1 VDAWIEVLEGGRAGD
16 VHRLGDAPVVVG
28 RHADAQLRL
37 DPQTDLAVSGRHA
50 LLVPSSGGWAVR
62 DLGSTNGT
70 WVNDQPV
77 QGDRALRDG
86 DRIRMGSGGPLL
98 VFRTRA
104 AQAVP
109 THVSQPETV
118 QVAPVDARSGR
129 RFPWVPVVIAVA
141 ALTLLSS
148 SFYVAGR
155 MATRQDWERER
166 AALEAR
172 MDSILSVAEART
184 ADLRARNDSL
194 ERNRTADVESLQLR
208 VSGLL
213 EALQQSQNEVRSL
226 RTSLQSA
233 EDNGLDDAEVTR
245 LRQRLQSVSVALERQ
260 QLAAS
265 LDFGTIENAT
275 RRGTAQIYVDMPQGV
290 MTATAFGVSPSGIL
304 MTNRHVVAGPDGSE
318 RPRRIGIQF
327 ADSRQ
332 VWPAHVVRVSSTADL
347 ALVQVERLEGD
358 IPVVL
363 GFNTRADTL
372 AMGSPVAMLGFPLG
386 GRPPEGSAGVVR
398 PLLTAGVIS
407 GNRGELLEVQGY
419 GEKGASGS
427 PVLDRDGHVVAVL
440 VGGTETDLGKT
451 LLAVP
456 AAEAVRLLEGG

>member
-1 VDAWIEVLEGGRAGD
+1 MDAWIEVLEGGRAGA
-16 VHRLGDAPVVVG
+16 VHRLGDTPVTVG
-28 RHADAQLRL
+28 RHGDAQLRL
-37 DPQTDLAVSGRHA
+37 DPRTDLTVSGRHA
-50 LLVPSSGGWAVR
+50 LLVPSSGVWAVR

-70 WVNDQPV
+70 WVNEQPV
-77 QGDRALRDG
+77 GQGDRVLADG
-86 DRIRMGSGGPLL
+86 DRIRLGAGGPLL
-98 VFRTRA
+98 VFRTSA
-104 AQAVP
+104 DP
-109 THVSQPETV
+109 PETMQMSV
-118 QVAPVDARSGR
+118 GPEATSSGR
-129 RFPWVPVVIAVA
+129 RFPWVPVVVAVV
-141 ALTLLSS
+141 ALSVLSS
-148 SFYVAGR
+148 AFYVAGR
-155 MATRQDWERER
+155 LATGQDWERER

-172 MDSILSVAEART
+172 MDSILSVAQTRT
-184 ADLRARNDSL
+184 AALRARNDSL
-194 ERNRTADVESLQLR
+194 ERNQNQNVESLQLR

-233 EDNGLDDAEVTR
+233 EDHGLDDDEVTR

-265 LDFGTIENAT
+265 LDFAKIESVT
-275 RRGTAQIYVDMPQGV
+275 RRGTAQIYVEMPEGV
-290 MTATAFGVSPSGIL
+290 VTATAFGVSPSGIL

-363 GFNTRADTL
+363 GFNARTDTL
-372 AMGSPVAMLGFPLG
+372 ASGSPVAMLGFPLG
-386 GRPPEGSAGVVR
+386 GRPPEGSAGLVR

-427 PVLDRDGHVVAVL
+427 PVLDRDGRVVGVL
-440 VGGTETDLGKT
+440 VGGTDTDVGRT

-456 AAEAVRLLEGG
+456 APEAIRLLQGG